1 LEKNVDGQE
10 IELKSIMQLEDQ
22 AHRDFQL
29 GAWYGNELAEKM
41 VTATNPMAKLCGEIV
56 SNAMRKEIEGYGT

>member
-1 LEKNVDGQE
+1 
-10 IELKSIMQLEDQ
+10 
-22 AHRDFQL
+22 L

-56 SNAMRKEIEGYGT
+56 SNAMRKEIEGYGVQ